1 MLVPAW
7 KLWDSIIIGS
17 GNERYAGYSLKI
29 IGLIGSAFVLA
40 LVGRAA
46 ALTIELPGEVMA
58 EERRG
63 EAPGSYALP
72 VGPFDGNTVPVRVK
86 EGAVDQ
92 RAYRLDTAGMT
103 TLALL
108 EPMRGQLLREGFKI
122 VLDCDA
128 RACGGFDF
136 RYGTE
141 VMPEPD
147 MHVDLGDYRFLS
159 AEKDSEAV
167 SILVSRSVLSGFVQ
181 VTRVGTMP
189 LPDAVFRPPQT
200 SASAPEIALRGAATE
215 DPLPPP
221 GDLGAMLDRNG
232 AVALDDLVFP
242 SGAASLANGD
252 YASITA
258 LAAWLAAN
266 PDKTV
271 ALVGHTDASGSL
283 AANIALSERRADLV
297 RKVLIDRYGVE
308 AVRLTSEGVGY
319 LAPRATNQTKEGRE
333 KNRRVEA
340 IVTSTR

>member
-1 MLVPAW
+1 MKKKGFLFAT
-7 KLWDSIIIGS
+7 
-17 GNERYAGYSLKI
+17 
-29 IGLIGSAFVLA
+29 FVLA

-46 ALTIELPGEVMA
+46 ALTLELPAEVMA
-58 EERRG
+58 EERRS

-72 VGPFDGNTVPVRVK
+72 VGPFDGKTVPVRVK

-92 RAYRLDTAGMT
+92 RAYRLKTAGLT

-108 EPMRGQLLREGFKI
+108 EPLRDQLLREGFKI

-141 VMPEPD
+141 VMAEPD

-181 VTRVGTMP
+181 VTRVGAMP
-189 LPDAVFRPPQT
+189 SPEAVFPPAPT
-200 SASAPEIALRGAATE
+200 LAPAPEIELGGAAT
-215 DPLPPP
+215 DDALPPP

-232 AVALDDLVFP
+232 AVPLDDLVFA
-242 SGAASLANGD
+242 SGAAALADGD
-252 YASITA
+252 YASIAA

-266 PDKTV
+266 PDKTL

-283 AANIALSERRADLV
+283 VANIALSERRADLV
-297 RKVLIDRYGVE
+297 REVLIDRYGVE
-308 AVRLTSEGVGY
+308 AARLTSEGVGY
-319 LAPRATNQTKEGRE
+319 LAPRASNQTEDGRQ